1 MRSGSQVAI
10 LSFGWMAGNSEVGT
24 WTSSRFYVP
33 VNNFRIA
40 RHSSFVHK
48 VGVSYGIGRAPSA
61 LAICQPEEYQIETAP
76 LAIFANFLPFDDTF
90 IVVKK

>member
-10 LSFGWMAGNSEVGT
+10 LSFGWMVGNSEVGT
-24 WTSSRFYVP
+24 WTSSRFIVP

-40 RHSSFVHK
+40 HHSSCVHK
-48 VGVSYGIGRAPSA
+48 LEFPMASGGALCA
-61 LAICQPEEYQIETAP
+61 LAIRQREEYQIETAP
-76 LAIFANFLPFDDTF
+76 LAIFANFLPIDDTF